1 MKKKKNNVLG
11 ITLIQENIGK
21 DVRKEKIQILVSKTN
36 KIVNIMKKDDL
47 DNYLLLE
54 ENIQKNNNKEEI
66 TLRKK
71 LLKKL
76 IIKQKNFNY
85 FKNDIEKKNFLI
97 I

>member
-54 ENIQKNNNKEEI
+54 EENIQNNIIK
-66 TLRKK
+66 KK
-71 LLKKL
+71 LL
-76 IIKQKNFNY
+76 
-85 FKNDIEKKNFLI
+85 
-97 I
+97 